1 MPINPT
7 TQLVFLLYEYLYN
20 RGCLLEK
27 EYHQSLD
34 THYKNMFFRHPE
46 KHVTT
51 FELIELVEKKAQ
63 YEYFQTVQ
71 KDLMMLIESY
81 RPGGIN
87 NPDKNG

>member
-7 TQLVFLLYEYLYN
+7 TQLVFQLYEYLYN
-20 RGCLLEK
+20 RGCKLEM
-27 EYHQSLD
+27 EYHQCLD
-34 THYKNMFFRHPE
+34 KHYKDMFFRHPE

-71 KDLMMLIESY
+71 KDLMMLIDTY
-81 RPGGIN
+81 RPGSIN
-87 NPDKNG
+87 NPDK